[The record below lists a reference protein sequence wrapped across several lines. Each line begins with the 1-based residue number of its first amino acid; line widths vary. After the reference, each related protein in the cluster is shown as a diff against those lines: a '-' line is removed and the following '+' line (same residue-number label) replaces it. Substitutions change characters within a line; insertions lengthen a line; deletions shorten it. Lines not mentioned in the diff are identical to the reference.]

1 MIPANRSALMFVN
14 GPLSPLL
21 HSSIDIVQRNKH
33 MSAALSVCFQHQR
46 IRGFSM
52 AHLGKTLRNLAKHR
66 DHWAKVFETVG
77 TPAPMPPEVPSRLRE
92 VTGFGANPGGLRMLA
107 YVPENLPAASP
118 LVVVL
123 HGCTQTAAGYDH
135 GAGWSTLADRYGFAV
150 LFPEQQRGNNP
161 KLCFN
166 WFQEGDIRREGG
178 EPLSIRQMI
187 ERIARDHQIDRRRVF
202 VTGLSAG
209 GAMTAVMLATYPE
222 LFAGGAVI
230 AGLPYGAATS
240 VQDAFESMFQGR
252 VRPAREWG
260 DLVRAASSHR
270 GPWPKLSV
278 WHGSADAT
286 VKSVNADEIVKQW
299 TNVHG
304 LPAKPTAEDIVDG
317 YPRQVWRDAGGQ
329 EVIESFTITSMAH
342 GTPLAAAGGENAYG
356 AAGPFLLEV
365 GISSTYHIATFWG
378 LTGEAV
384 RPAPADVALVS
395 SDGAVELA
403 RPDPTTKARAERA
416 DHADQP
422 PRAPNGSKTPLQA
435 HNLGLG
441 SLPIDIQAVIN
452 KALKAAGL
460 KS

>member
-1 MIPANRSALMFVN
+1 VA
-14 GPLSPLL
+14 GLSRT
-21 HSSIDIVQRNKH
+21 IK
-33 MSAALSVCFQHQR
+33 
-46 IRGFSM
+46 
-52 AHLGKTLRNLAKHR
+52 NLAKQR
-66 DHWAKVFETVG
+66 EHWAKILQTVAAPE
-77 TPAPMPPEVPSRLRE
+77 PALPHAVPSRLRE
-92 VTGFGANPGGLRMLA
+92 VTGFGSNPGQLRMLT
-107 YVPENLPAASP
+107 YIPERLPASSP

-123 HGCTQTAAGYDH
+123 HGCTQTATGYDH

-166 WFQEGDIRREGG
+166 WFQGEDIQRDRG

-187 ERIARDHQIDRRRVF
+187 ERMTRDHGIDPARVF

-222 LFAGGAVI
+222 VFAGGAII
-230 AGLPYGAATS
+230 AGLPYGSATS
-240 VQDAFESMFQGR
+240 VQNAFESMFQGK

-260 DLVRAASSHR
+260 DLVRAASPHR

-304 LPAKPTAEDIVDG
+304 LPAAPSSTDTVDG
-317 YPRQVWRDAGGQ
+317 YPRQVWRDAAGG
-329 EVIESFTITSMAH
+329 EVIESFTIASMAH
-342 GTPLAAAGGENAYG
+342 GTPLATAGDNAYG

-365 GISSTYHIATFWG
+365 GISSTYHIAKFWG
-378 LTGEAV
+378 LTDKAAHAERSEDGMVWARGAVAFPARAANAEA
-384 RPAPADVALVS
+384 ALVS
-395 SDGAVELA
+395 PDGVVELA
-403 RPDPTTKARAERA
+403 RERA
-416 DHADQP
+416 PALAASPAEDEPHVAARP
-422 PRAPNGSKTPLQA
+422 ETSGRHQA
-435 HNLGLG
+435 H
-441 SLPIDIQAVIN
+441 SRTIDIQAIID
-452 KALKAAGL
+452 KALRAAGL